1 MIALV
6 SCNELMIAVIKVKI
20 ASQLQW
26 RWLFGIASVA
36 ALLILGQELDR
47 HTSPSATLLSAD

>member
-6 SCNELMIAVIKVKI
+6 SCHALMIAVINVNI

-26 RWLFGIASVA
+26 RWLFGRASVA
-36 ALLILGQELDR
+36 ALLILSQELDR
-47 HTSPSATLLSAD
+47 QTSPAATLLSAD

>member
-1 MIALV
+1 MITLAP
-6 SCNELMIAVIKVKI
+6 CNELMIAVIKVKL
-20 ASQLQW
+20 ASQLQR

-47 HTSPSATLLSAD
+47 HVSPSATPRAAN

>member
-1 MIALV
+1 MIALA

-36 ALLILGQELDR
+36 ALLILSQELDR
-47 HTSPSATLLSAD
+47 HVSLSAIPRSAD